1 MSSMRI
7 MQYDLRQT
15 ISWRCTNG
23 TCNRMLLIVFGSI
36 MASGELKQA
45 NQIMHRFPTAD
56 RCGHELTVLLNS
68 ILPVPGVQGEGDL
81 EQVMNRVPRERP

>member
-1 MSSMRI
+1 
-7 MQYDLRQT
+7 
-15 ISWRCTNG
+15 
-23 TCNRMLLIVFGSI
+23 